1 MRLQGVKSRG
11 PTVSARRIVAMV
23 VTIGCHLGLL
33 IVLLQPVASYTD
45 MSPMVENNAAALKLQ
60 FILSSRQTGT
70 PLVSPTLLLV
80 VLSPGDPRKALVKK
94 AIAPPGQRIPHVTA
108 RPASTNVSPPP
119 VVLVLPNVLAS
130 PDKYTNSQTSTED
143 GGFRERLLN
152 AQHSD
157 DTHRVPGSDRPIVPG
172 IQLINP
178 MNQGIGAVARKMQ
191 RLFSITDHHC
201 IDVEVWKSLTP
212 EELIARHISF
222 DDVKAEAEKYNCYHP
237 LGLNF

>member
-1 MRLQGVKSRG
+1 MRVQGVKSRG
-11 PTVSARRIVAMV
+11 PTVSARRIGAMV

-33 IVLLQPVASYTD
+33 IVLLQPVASYND
-45 MSPMVENNAAALKLQ
+45 MSPVVENGAVALKLR
-60 FILSSRQTGT
+60 FILSSRPTTT
-70 PLVSPTLLLV
+70 PLASPALRLV
-80 VLSPGDPRKALVKK
+80 VFSPGVPRKALVKE
-94 AIAPPGQRIPHVTA
+94 AIPPPGQRVAHVTA
-108 RPASTNVSPPP
+108 RPTSTNVSPHP
-119 VVLVLPNVLAS
+119 VALVLPNVLAS
-130 PDKYTNSQTSTED
+130 PDQYTNSQASTED

-157 DTHRVPGSDRPIVPG
+157 DVHGVPGSDRPIVPG

-191 RLFSITDHHC
+191 RLFGITDHHC

-212 EELIARHISF
+212 EELIARHISL

>member
-1 MRLQGVKSRG
+1 M
-11 PTVSARRIVAMV
+11 A

-33 IVLLQPVASYTD
+33 IVLLQPVAPYTH
-45 MSPMVENNAAALKLQ
+45 MSPAVENDAAALELR
-60 FILSSRQTGT
+60 FILPSRPTST
-70 PLVSPTLLLV
+70 PSVSPAGRPV
-80 VLSPGDPRKALVKK
+80 AFSPGVARKALVKE
-94 AIAPPGQRIPHVTA
+94 AMLPPGQRVAHIAA
-108 RPASTNVSPPP
+108 RPVSSNVSPPP

-130 PDKYTNSQTSTED
+130 PDQYTNSQASTED
-143 GGFRERLLN
+143 GGFQERLLK

-157 DTHRVPGSDRPIVPG
+157 DLHGVPGSDRPIVPG

-191 RLFSITDHHC
+191 RLFSITNHHC

-212 EELIARHISF
+212 EELIARHISL
-222 DDVKAEAEKYNCYHP
+222 DDVNAEAEKYNCYHP